1 MLPGAALGAIVG
13 PFSGQLY
20 DSVGAKLPLRLGS
33 VLVLIGVLGM
43 SVMGYTLSNLAILAW
58 YIFFMAGMGIHYGN
72 LMTNGLRTIDQTA
85 NSDGNAIFNT
95 TQQFMAALGTS
106 MSAAIVA
113 AAQAKATNQAAAT
126 ATGSVHALL
135 VLLILL
141 AVEVIVILMLTR
153 TKRDIA

>member
-1 MLPGAALGAIVG
+1 MPYLRRE
-13 PFSGQLY
+13 QL
-20 DSVGAKLPLRLGS
+20 
-33 VLVLIGVLGM
+33 
-43 SVMGYTLSNLAILAW
+43 
-58 YIFFMAGMGIHYGN
+58 AGMGIHYGN

-141 AVEVIVILMLTR
+141 AIEVIVVLMLTR
-153 TKRDIA
+153 TKWDVAE